1 MARPLKALPKRQG
14 QRGSRGQEPGFRLPL
29 LFCLV
34 LLACVALAWIFRQS
48 VKQEPPAI
56 DPELAEIASSWTLD
70 LTDEQGGH
78 LKEEMASAATGLDSH
93 AAKDAKVGELGR
105 RALDAGRID
114 AACAAVLFLHGPE
127 MRLALLRDIERKAAV
142 DCATLPWGVFAVRSM
157 AQDDPETA
165 RTLAD
170 QLNVKW
176 ESCGRSLGPDYQ
188 EGAPLPGARSGAPE
202 GQSGNAG
209 PDGQAGSPED
219 SQAGSPED
227 GQAGPVIPP
236 SRTMPAS
243 AGQDGQAA
251 QDGQAGDEDHDDGR
265 EPARVLPSPDG
276 TTEFGAHDDDDKPDD
291 DAAPDEHD
299 IKN

>member
-14 QRGSRGQEPGFRLPL
+14 QHGSRGQEPGFKLPL
-29 LFCLV
+29 IFCLV
-34 LLACVALAWIFRQS
+34 LAACIALTWIFRQS

-56 DPELAEIASSWTLD
+56 DAELAEIASSWTLD

-127 MRLALLRDIERKAAV
+127 MRLALLRDIERKATV
-142 DCATLPWGVFAVRSM
+142 DCATLPWGVFAVRNM

-170 QLNVKW
+170 ELNVKW
-176 ESCGRSLGPDYQ
+176 ESCGRSLGPERQ
-188 EGAPLPGARSGAPE
+188 EGAPLSAATLGQTAGE
-202 GQSGNAG
+202 GGQTDSQTDSRD
-209 PDGQAGSPED
+209 DGQPE
-219 SQAGSPED
+219 S
-227 GQAGPVIPP
+227 VIPP

-251 QDGQAGDEDHDDGR
+251 QDGQAGDEDRDDGR

>member
-1 MARPLKALPKRQG
+1 MARPLKSLPKRQG

-93 AAKDAKVGELGR
+93 AAKDAKVGQLGR

-127 MRLALLRDIERKAAV
+127 MRLALLRDIEKKAAV

-165 RTLAD
+165 RILAD

-202 GQSGNAG
+202 GQPGNAG

-236 SRTMPAS
+236 SRTMPAAGGQDRQ
-243 AGQDGQAA
+243 AGQDR
-251 QDGQAGDEDHDDGR
+251 DDERDDDGG

>member
-14 QRGSRGQEPGFRLPL
+14 QHGSRGQEPGFKLPL
-29 LFCLV
+29 IFCLV
-34 LLACVALAWIFRQS
+34 LAACIALTWIFRQS

-56 DPELAEIASSWTLD
+56 DAELAEIASSWTLD

-142 DCATLPWGVFAVRSM
+142 DCATLPWGVFAVRNM

-170 QLNVKW
+170 ELNVKW
-176 ESCGRSLGPDYQ
+176 ESCGRSLGPERQ
-188 EGAPLPGARSGAPE
+188 EGAPLSAAPLGQTAGE
-202 GQSGNAG
+202 GDQTDSQTDSRD
-209 PDGQAGSPED
+209 DGQPE
-219 SQAGSPED
+219 S
-227 GQAGPVIPP
+227 VIPP